1 VIEKSVALWIPY
13 LGMSTAVPI
22 RMNPFLHRLLSV
34 SAVVYRRAL
43 GVPSV
48 AGLLTETKEPS
59 ATIPD
64 IEAMAETHTAWASP
78 QTRSSIGIAMWRLV
92 IESGIP
98 TVGASI
104 VVEGIDGH
112 GVVKFSTV
120 IRRNPKD
127 KSLYIESCKHSGAFS
142 LAKSSGAYL
151 VSNTINLPQWTKFT
165 SAFKADWAHD
175 KAPTAARAVA
185 DIVDMLGR
193 LSSEI
198 PRTQSKARVLG
209 GSYSVGLIAAAMLAQ
224 ELV

>member
-1 VIEKSVALWIPY
+1 
-13 LGMSTAVPI
+13 
-22 RMNPFLHRLLSV
+22 MNPFLHRLLSV
-34 SAVVYRRAL
+34 SAGVYRRAL

-48 AGLLTETKEPS
+48 AGLLTETKEPNS
-59 ATIPD
+59 GAPTIPD
-64 IEAMAETHTAWASP
+64 VETMMETHAAWASLE
-78 QTRSSIGIAMWRLV
+78 TRSSIGIAMWRLT

-98 TVGASI
+98 AIGASI

-165 SAFKADWAHD
+165 SAFKADWSTD

-224 ELV
+224 PLV